1 SSNSRPPSFAASGWP
16 AAAVASSSP
25 PPPCPQL
32 FSSSLRTTGAR
43 SPRYGCASVWAS
55 GPGREEEDD
64 VRERGGLS
72 EAHLPRRSRSISAR
86 LTSSSAS
93 GASMAGRDDSS
104 WYGRVSS
111 SSASTVAWKYTDL
124 SSGGDSSDSDTEVE
138 IPEGLDEKEVETPA
152 VKDESQSEYI
162 TPADSSARLFSSKE
176 ESLVQATLSSMV
188 KKAEEKK
195 MQV

>member
-1 SSNSRPPSFAASGWP
+1 ARRPPRRIRLARRRPLPQTLSRRRPHRRPSSNSRPPSVAASGWP

-93 GASMAGRDDSS
+93 AASMAGRDDSS

-111 SSASTVAWKYTDL
+111 SSASTVAWKFHVNKLKSWTTRDCRTDFMRNGIMDYWQNL
-124 SSGGDSSDSDTEVE
+124 
-138 IPEGLDEKEVETPA
+138 PW
-152 VKDESQSEYI
+152 
-162 TPADSSARLFSSKE
+162 
-176 ESLVQATLSSMV
+176 SMSNFGPLTRS
-188 KKAEEKK
+188 
-195 MQV
+195 